1 MLTILDILTCYG
13 WKDVD
18 GNSLQEEEEAIR
30 EHLPDRLSQRRN
42 SRSTFRLFV
51 DANPFEA
58 KWAPFHITWFKISP
72 NGQRPLYGNWKSGA
86 LYGTTKHSGPASYLQ
101 EMAFTIGIFQSRL
114 GAAGGFLELVH
125 PSFGPAHFCP
135 LHQETS
141 WPEGRY
147 DGHMIP
153 VALILQ
159 ALRDAADSW
168 EQVANHLSSLVDD
181 QGAIFDPDEHGR
193 LLFDDN
199 TFSRSRLYFWA
210 IDCLGMFIPS
220 ISATMREWQNFWE
233 ARKHIFNAGENF
245 TREVRRE
252 TGDAAIPWCVPLGYL
267 ANLVPQVEDQI
278 ARLEALKSRLEN
290 MRSQIDTLRNG
301 LFNASAVIESRAATE
316 LGENVKLLTYI
327 SIVYLPL
334 SFCAALWAIDYS
346 YHPGVFTVVTV
357 LLGTTT
363 YLVVMNL
370 NNLARLSKEAKPSV
384 NFDQSV

>member
-1 MLTILDILTCYG
+1 MNSNIFHKSWLEPPFRTVPLQRSRDLLDVHVRCKG
-13 WKDVD
+13 
-18 GNSLQEEEEAIR
+18 
-30 EHLPDRLSQRRN
+30 
-42 SRSTFRLFV
+42 RSE

-101 EMAFTIGIFQSRL
+101 EMAFIMGIFSP
-114 GAAGGFLELVH
+114 GWELRAV
-125 PSFGPAHFCP
+125 STW
-135 LHQETS
+135 ETS

-181 QGAIFDPDEHGR
+181 QGAIFDPDEHDR

-233 ARKHIFNAGENF
+233 ARKHIFNAGENS

-278 ARLEALKSRLEN
+278 ARLEALRSRLEN

-316 LGENVKLLTYI
+316 LGENVRLLTYI

-363 YLVVMNL
+363 YRVVMNL